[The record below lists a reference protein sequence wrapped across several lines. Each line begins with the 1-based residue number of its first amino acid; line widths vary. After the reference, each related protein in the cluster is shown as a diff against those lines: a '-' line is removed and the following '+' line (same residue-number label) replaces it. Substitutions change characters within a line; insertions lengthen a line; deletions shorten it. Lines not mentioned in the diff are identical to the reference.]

1 MPRKFAWASLPDD
14 QLLQLRFKDL
24 EVTVGGTWL
33 EARLADLHDDVQA
46 LKKLFPE

>member
-24 EVTVGGTWL
+24 EVAVEGT
-33 EARLADLHDDVQA
+33 
-46 LKKLFPE
+46 